1 MYESFYGLKEKPFQI
16 LPDPDY
22 LFMSKG
28 HENAYVHLEYAVFEN
43 KGFVVITGEIGSGKT
58 TLINLLLNKIQQDIQ
73 VALINNT
80 CIQPSQLLKMI
91 CQEFELQ
98 VGGMDDAEMRSA
110 FYSFLL
116 EEFARNRR
124 VTLIIDEAQNLAP
137 QTLEQLRL
145 LSNLEAEKHHLL
157 QMVLVGQPELKYKLQ
172 RHELEQFVQRITV
185 HCHLDALNPEEV
197 DDYIRFRLKVAGA
210 EKHDLFEQKAVEAI
224 SNYSRGIPR
233 LINILCDTAL
243 VYGFADGLKIID
255 EKVIENVVKA
265 REAGGIF
272 KKLSGDKP
280 AGDALNNVESVE
292 VEATGFDQFQN
303 RSELMGQ
310 RFCLLENR
318 INFMEQRITD
328 LTDGKESRDA
338 IVLEL
343 MKMVKQSME
352 SRGNLLLKF
361 IRLKHNMELNEQKR
375 DQNEGQPKSAQNEDQ
390 ALKAFYYDN

>member
-16 LPDPDY
+16 LPDPGY

-28 HENAYVHLEYAVFEN
+28 HENAYIHLEYAVFEN

-80 CIQPSQLLKMI
+80 CIQPGQLLKMI

-98 VGGMDDAEMRSA
+98 VSGMDETEMRGV

-116 EEFARNRR
+116 EEFSRNRR
-124 VTLIIDEAQNLAP
+124 VTLIIDEAQNLA
-137 QTLEQLRL
+137 TEMLEQLRL

-172 RHELEQFVQRITV
+172 RKELEQFVQRITV

-210 EKHDLFEQKAVEAI
+210 EKHDIFGQKAVESI
-224 SNYSRGIPR
+224 SNYSKGIPR

-243 VYGFADGLKIID
+243 VYGFADGLKTID
-255 EKVIENVVKA
+255 EKVIENVVTA

-272 KKLSGDKP
+272 TKFGGDHP
-280 AGDALNNVESVE
+280 AGDASDNVESVE
-292 VEATGFDQFQN
+292 VEATGFDLSQN
-303 RSELMGQ
+303 RFQLMGQ
-310 RFCLLENR
+310 RFRLLENR
-318 INFMEQRITD
+318 IDCMEQRLSD
-328 LTDGKESRDA
+328 LTDGKKSRDV

-343 MKMVKQSME
+343 MKMVKQGME
-352 SRGNLLLKF
+352 SRGNLLMKF
-361 IRLKHNMELNEQKR
+361 IRLKHNMELIQKKSDQKKVQPKR
-375 DQNEGQPKSAQNEDQ
+375 DQKEEEPM
-390 ALKAFYYDN
+390 KAFYYD